1 MPHRPIHSKRDALER
16 GARVTPPLKRGLSKL
31 PPVATNDCLPP
42 FRIAEISKME
52 LFGDLS
58 SYNAAATWRVSS
70 IVKSLDEV
78 LYRMIES
85 DCVSLSTDN
94 VDDERARSI
103 RNPLL
108 LMFRRAYNFLTLTSV
123 ASALAAP
130 RRPLTFI
137 FDSLSDPTAKLS

>member
-1 MPHRPIHSKRDALER
+1 MRCPKGDALQ
-16 GARVTPPLKRGLSKL
+16 RGLSKF
-31 PPVATNDCLPP
+31 PPVATYDCLSP
-42 FRIAEISKME
+42 FRIAKIPKME

-58 SYNAAATWRVSS
+58 SYNAAATLRVSS

-85 DCVSLSTDN
+85 DCVSLSTDS

-123 ASALAAP
+123 VSALAAP

-137 FDSLSDPTAKLS
+137 FDSLSDPPAKLS